1 MSAEPPVRVLVADDH
16 PVYRQGLAEDINRR
30 ADLELVGEAE
40 SGSDA
45 LEQIRELKPDVAVI
59 DVKMPGMG
67 GMEVMQA
74 VVAGEMRTR
83 VLFLSGFVDGS
94 TVYAA
99 VQAGAGGYISKDNDA
114 ETICEAIAAVAGGQM
129 VLAPEVQE
137 AIGEEIRLRTG
148 DAPRSLSERERE
160 ILGMTA
166 EGKSAAEIADR
177 LYLSPATVKT
187 HLQRT
192 YQKLGVSDRAAAVAE
207 ALRSGLLD

>member
-45 LEQIRELKPDVAVI
+45 LEQIRALNPDVAVI
-59 DVKMPGMG
+59 DMKMPGMG

-74 VVAGEMRTR
+74 VVASEVRTR
-83 VLFLSGFVDGS
+83 VLFLSGFVDGA

-99 VQAGAGGYISKDNDA
+99 VQAGAGGYLSKDNDS
-114 ETICEAIAAVAGGQM
+114 EMICEAIAAVASGQM

-137 AIGEEIRLRTG
+137 AIGEEIRLRT
-148 DAPRSLSERERE
+148 DDEPTSLSERERE
-160 ILGMTA
+160 ILGLTA
-166 EGKSAAEIADR
+166 EGRSAAEIAER

-187 HLQRT
+187 HLQRV

-207 ALRSGLLD
+207 AFRSGLLD